1 MPWWIG
7 RSTTPALMP
16 GGSPSSPKG
25 WRRCRPDDRD
35 RIMAL
40 FENLVQDGR
49 LGEEARLVLWERLHE
64 LPARHE
70 RFTSSPRAL
79 SPSLQT
85 RLSDLT
91 ARLEP
96 TSDPQRFAY
105 LFDWHP
111 DLPGVDNSDFE
122 AHAARLSQLRSEAL
136 LFVLAM
142 PDRVKGLTDLARRVA
157 APTQLGWALGDL
169 DEVELPELRSW
180 FSSSEPNLRG
190 SSCDLGPSSDG
201 DSRFRVVCT
210 STSRARPR
218 G

>member
-1 MPWWIG
+1 
-7 RSTTPALMP
+7 
-16 GGSPSSPKG
+16 
-25 WRRCRPDDRD
+25 
-35 RIMAL
+35 MAL

-157 APTQLGWALGDL
+157 APTQLGWALGRPRRGRTTGTPFM
-169 DEVELPELRSW
+169 VFVIRTKPS
-180 FSSSEPNLRG
+180 G
-190 SSCDLGPSSDG
+190 SSCHLGPSSDG